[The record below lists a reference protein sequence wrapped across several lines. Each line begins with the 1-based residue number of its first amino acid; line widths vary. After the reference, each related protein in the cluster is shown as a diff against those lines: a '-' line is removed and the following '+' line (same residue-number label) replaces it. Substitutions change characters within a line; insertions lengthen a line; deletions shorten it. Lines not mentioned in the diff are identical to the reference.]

1 MNWIELNGNDS
12 RNITGL
18 LIQSLP
24 SISKPL
30 MRTQVEEIDGR
41 DGDIVTKLGYAAYDK
56 ELTIGLYGNYDID
69 EIISYF
75 NSEGTVIF
83 SNEPDKYYNYQII
96 EQINFDRLIRFRTA
110 TVILHCQPFKYSAT
124 GSEESVY
131 QQLIGFQG
139 YSNTRN
145 GLTIYSDYDGTIAI
159 SGTSTAATEFYV
171 PILNVDQQ
179 TLTLSAGSYKLR
191 SYASGSGILN
201 VTFRMINNSPTAANS
216 FGGTSATLQEGGFM
230 DIDATL
236 TGNKTYNYLYFSIP
250 SGCTLEVIAHFLL
263 RDTSQSGEMTITNR
277 GNVESKPTYTI
288 YGAGYIYVYINN
300 SQVLDL
306 NIGSRGMIS
315 IDTESME
322 ARDSYGRSI
331 NRLLTGNYEN
341 LYLPTGENAIRWG
354 GFVSSI
360 SINNYSRWI

>member
-110 TVILHCQPFKYSAT
+110 TVILHCQPFKYSAN
-124 GSEESVY
+124 GNEERVY
-131 QQLIGFQG
+131 QQLIGFQS

-145 GLTIYSDYDGTIAI
+145 GLTINSDSDGTIAI
-159 SGTSTAATEFYV
+159 YGTSTAATEFYV
-171 PILNVDQQ
+171 PILNTDQQ
-179 TLTLSAGSYKLR
+179 TLSIGAGSYTLR
-191 SYASGSGILN
+191 SYALGTGVLN
-201 VTFRMINNSPTAANS
+201 VTFRMINNSPTTANS
-216 FGGTSATLQEGGFM
+216 FGGTSATLQTAGFM

-236 TGNKTYNYLYFSIP
+236 TGSKTYNYLYFSIP
-250 SGCTLEVIAHFLL
+250 SGCTLEVGAFFLL
-263 RDTSQSGEMTITNR
+263 RDTSISESMTVTNE
-277 GNVESKPTYTI
+277 GNVYSEPYYDI
-288 YGAGYIYVYINN
+288 YGAGTIYLYINGY
-300 SQVLDL
+300 QVL
-306 NIGSRGMIS
+306 NIDIGGSGGLS
-315 IDTESME
+315 IDTKTME
-322 ARDSYGRSI
+322 AKDFYGRSVNRMI
-331 NRLLTGNYEN
+331 NGGYEN
-341 LYLPTGENAIRWG
+341 LFLESGENEIRWG
-354 GFVSSI
+354 GFVTSI
-360 SINNYSRWI
+360 AIYGYSRWL